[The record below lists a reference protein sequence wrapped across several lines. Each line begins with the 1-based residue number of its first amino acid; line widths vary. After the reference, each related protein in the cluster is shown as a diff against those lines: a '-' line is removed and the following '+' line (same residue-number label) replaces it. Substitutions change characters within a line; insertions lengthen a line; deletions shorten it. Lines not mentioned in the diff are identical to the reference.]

1 MPRPQLRQ
9 NAGNGAS
16 WSCTRASRMAA
27 TKPFS
32 SPISQM
38 VRRVSLEDAKV
49 PSISPLSLRRLSDF
63 IEMTEPES
71 SSSTFTGAF
80 EHCMAELK
88 KTRKQRERQRAIQL
102 AVISKLKTLQ
112 KRREMLKACVRK
124 WCQRARESVRIAR
137 LNARIGEARKRRREE
152 LYARERV
159 VHEKPV
165 YVRGKRA
172 VARGF

>member
-1 MPRPQLRQ
+1 MPRPQLGQ
-9 NAGNGAS
+9 KAGNGAS
-16 WSCTRASRMAA
+16 WSSTRAARMAA

-38 VRRVSLEDAKV
+38 VRRVSIEEAKV
-49 PSISPLSLRRLSDF
+49 PISPISLRRLSDF
-63 IEMTEPES
+63 IEMSEPES
-71 SSSTFTGAF
+71 SSATFTGAF
-80 EHCMAELK
+80 EHCMDALQ
-88 KTRKQRERQRAIQL
+88 KTRRQRERQRAIQL

-112 KRREMLKACVRK
+112 KRREMLKVCVRK